1 VNPIPLMS
9 RTMAVDLGTART
21 GIAVSDEL
29 GMLAQPWKTL
39 PGGDATL
46 EAVVAAAGEIQPGRI
61 LVGLPR
67 NMNGT
72 YGPAAE
78 NARTFAENLRARVA
92 CPVDLWDE
100 RLTTVAAQRALR
112 ESGRKARD
120 QRGVVDQV
128 AAQILLQSWLDRA
141 PCDLS

>member
-1 VNPIPLMS
+1 VS
-9 RTMAVDLGTART
+9 RTMAVDLGSART
-21 GIAVSDEL
+21 GVAVSDEL

-39 PGGDATL
+39 PGGAASL
-46 EAVVAAAGEIQPGRI
+46 EAVVAAVAELTPGRI

-67 NMNGT
+67 NMDGS

-78 NARTFAENLRARVA
+78 AARAFAADLRARVD

-100 RLTTVAAQRALR
+100 RLTTVAAQRSLR

>member
-1 VNPIPLMS
+1 MS
-9 RTMAVDLGTART
+9 RTMAVDLGAART
-21 GIAVSDEL
+21 GVAVSDEL

-39 PGGDATL
+39 PGGEASL
-46 EAVVAAAGEIQPGRI
+46 EAVVAAAAELQPGRI

-67 NMNGT
+67 NMDGT

-78 NARTFAENLRARVA
+78 GARAFAENLRLRVA
-92 CPVDLWDE
+92 CPVELWDV

>member
-1 VNPIPLMS
+1 MS

-39 PGGDATL
+39 PGGEAAL
-46 EAVVAAAGEIQPGRI
+46 EAVAAAWAELQPVRI
-61 LVGLPR
+61 VIGLPR

-78 NARTFAENLRARVA
+78 NARTFAENLRARVT

-120 QRGVVDQV
+120 QRGVIDQV

>member
-1 VNPIPLMS
+1 MS
-9 RTMAVDLGTART
+9 RVMAIDLGAART
-21 GIAVSDEL
+21 GVAVSDEL

-39 PGGDATL
+39 PGGEASL
-46 EAVVAAAGEIQPGRI
+46 EAVVAAVEEVKPSRVLI
-61 LVGLPR
+61 GLPR
-67 NMNGT
+67 NMDGT

-78 NARTFAENLRARVA
+78 AAKTFAENLRGRMS
-92 CPVDLWDE
+92 CPVEMWDE

-128 AAQILLQSWLDRA
+128 AAQILLQSWLDRST
-141 PCDLS
+141 CV

>member
-1 VNPIPLMS
+1 
-9 RTMAVDLGTART
+9 MAVDLGSART
-21 GIAVSDEL
+21 GVAVSDEL

-39 PGGDATL
+39 PGGDASL
-46 EAVVAAAGEIQPGRI
+46 DAVVAAFAELKPGRI

-67 NMNGT
+67 NMDGT

-78 NARTFAENLRARVA
+78 AARAFAENLRARVT

-100 RLTTVAAQRALR
+100 RLTTVAAQRSLR

>member
-1 VNPIPLMS
+1 
-9 RTMAVDLGTART
+9 MAVDLGTVRT
-21 GIAVSDEL
+21 GVAVSDEL

-39 PGGDATL
+39 PGGDAAL
-46 EAVVAAAGEIQPGRI
+46 EAVVSAVGEVKPVRV

-67 NMNGT
+67 NMDGS

-78 NARTFAENLRARVA
+78 GARAFAEQLKSRVP

-100 RLTTVAAQRALR
+100 RLTTVSAQRALR

-128 AAQILLQSWLDRA
+128 AAQFLLQSWLDRSA
-141 PCDLS
+141 CA

>member
-1 VNPIPLMS
+1 
-9 RTMAVDLGTART
+9 MAVDLGSART
-21 GIAVSDEL
+21 GVAVSDEL

-39 PGGDATL
+39 PGGEASL
-46 EAVVAAAGEIQPGRI
+46 EAVVAAVGELSPGRI

-67 NMNGT
+67 NMDGT

-78 NARTFAENLRARVA
+78 AARAFAENLRARVT

-100 RLTTVAAQRALR
+100 RLTTVAAQRSLR

>member
-1 VNPIPLMS
+1 MS
-9 RTMAVDLGTART
+9 RTMAVDLGSART
-21 GIAVSDEL
+21 GVAVSDEL
-29 GMLAQPWKTL
+29 GMLAQPWRTL
-39 PGGDATL
+39 PGGEASL
-46 EAVVAAAGEIQPGRI
+46 EAVVAAAGELRPGRI

-67 NMNGT
+67 NMDGT
-72 YGPAAE
+72 YGPAADA
-78 NARTFAENLRARVA
+78 ARAFAEKLRARVA

-100 RLTTVAAQRALR
+100 RLTTVAAQRSLR

-141 PCDLS
+141 PCDLG

>member
-1 VNPIPLMS
+1 MS
-9 RTMAVDLGTART
+9 RIMAVDLGTVRT
-21 GIAVSDEL
+21 GVAVSDEL

-39 PGGDATL
+39 PGGEAAL
-46 EAVVAAAGEIQPGRI
+46 EAVVSAVGELKPVRV

-67 NMNGT
+67 NMDGT

-78 NARTFAENLRARVA
+78 GARAFAEQLKSRVP
-92 CPVDLWDE
+92 CPVELWDE
-100 RLTTVAAQRALR
+100 RLTTVSAQRALR

-128 AAQILLQSWLDRA
+128 AAQFLLQSWLDRSA
-141 PCDLS
+141 CA

>member
-1 VNPIPLMS
+1 MS
-9 RTMAVDLGTART
+9 RVMAVDLGSVRT
-21 GIAVSDEL
+21 GVAVSDEL

-39 PGGDATL
+39 PGGDKAL
-46 EAVVAAAGEIQPGRI
+46 DAVVSAVGELKPSRV

-67 NMNGT
+67 NMDGT

-78 NARTFAENLRARVA
+78 HSRAFADQLRARVE
-92 CPVDLWDE
+92 CTVDLWDE

-128 AAQILLQSWLDRA
+128 AAQILLQSWLDRSA
-141 PCDLS
+141 CA

>member
-1 VNPIPLMS
+1 VS
-9 RTMAVDLGTART
+9 RVMAVDLGSART
-21 GIAVSDEL
+21 GVAVSDEL

-39 PGGDATL
+39 PGGDASL
-46 EAVVAAAGEIQPGRI
+46 DAVVAAAEELRPARI

-67 NMNGT
+67 NMDGT

-78 NARTFAENLRARVA
+78 ASRGFAEKLRLRVT

-112 ESGRKARD
+112 ESGCKARD

>member
-1 VNPIPLMS
+1 MS
-9 RTMAVDLGTART
+9 RIMAVDLGSVRT
-21 GIAVSDEL
+21 GVAVSDEL

-39 PGGDATL
+39 PGGEKALD
-46 EAVVAAAGEIQPGRI
+46 AVVSAVGELKPSRV

-67 NMNGT
+67 NMDGT

-78 NARTFAENLRARVA
+78 LSRAFADRLRARVE
-92 CPVDLWDE
+92 CTVDLWDE

-112 ESGRKARD
+112 DSGRKARD

-128 AAQILLQSWLDRA
+128 AAQILLQSWLDRSA
-141 PCDLS
+141 CA

>member
-1 VNPIPLMS
+1 MS
-9 RTMAVDLGTART
+9 RTMAVDLGSART
-21 GIAVSDEL
+21 GVAVSDEL

-39 PGGDATL
+39 PGGEASL
-46 EAVVAAAGEIQPGRI
+46 EAVAAAAGELRPGRI

-67 NMNGT
+67 NMDGT

-78 NARTFAENLRARVA
+78 AARAFAEKLRARVP

-100 RLTTVAAQRALR
+100 RLTTVAAQRSLR

-141 PCDLS
+141 PCDLG

>member
-1 VNPIPLMS
+1 MS
-9 RTMAVDLGTART
+9 RVMAVDLGSVRT
-21 GIAVSDEL
+21 GVAVSDEL

-39 PGGDATL
+39 PGGDKTIDAIVS
-46 EAVVAAAGEIQPGRI
+46 AVAELKPSRV

-67 NMNGT
+67 NMDGT

-78 NARTFAENLRARVA
+78 SARAFADLLRARID

-100 RLTTVAAQRALR
+100 RLTTVSAQRALR

-128 AAQILLQSWLDRA
+128 AAQFLLQSWLDRSA
-141 PCDLS
+141 CA

>member
-1 VNPIPLMS
+1 MS

-21 GIAVSDEL
+21 GVAVSDEL
-29 GMLAQPWKTL
+29 GMLAQPWKTV
-39 PGGDATL
+39 PGGEASL
-46 EAVVAAAGEIQPGRI
+46 EAVLAAVAELRPGRI

-67 NMNGT
+67 NMDGT

-78 NARTFAENLRARVA
+78 AARAFAEKLRARA
-92 CPVDLWDE
+92 GCPVDLWDE
-100 RLTTVAAQRALR
+100 RLTTVAAQRSLR

-141 PCDLS
+141 PCD

>member
-1 VNPIPLMS
+1 
-9 RTMAVDLGTART
+9 MAVDLGSART

-39 PGGDATL
+39 PGGAAAL
-46 EAVVAAAGEIQPGRI
+46 EAVVAAVAEIGPVRI

-67 NMNGT
+67 NMDGSH
-72 YGPAAE
+72 GPAAE
-78 NARTFAENLRARVA
+78 AAKAFAESLRSRVS
-92 CPVDLWDE
+92 CPVELWDE
-100 RLTTVAAQRALR
+100 RLTTVAAQRSLR

>member
-1 VNPIPLMS
+1 
-9 RTMAVDLGTART
+9 MAVDLGTVRT
-21 GIAVSDEL
+21 GVAVSDEL

-39 PGGDATL
+39 PGGDAAL
-46 EAVVAAAGEIQPGRI
+46 EAVVSAVGELKPVRV

-67 NMNGT
+67 NMDGS

-78 NARTFAENLRARVA
+78 GARAFAEQLKSRVP

-100 RLTTVAAQRALR
+100 RLTTVSAQRALR

-128 AAQILLQSWLDRA
+128 AAQFLLQSWLDRSA
-141 PCDLS
+141 CA

>member
-1 VNPIPLMS
+1 VS
-9 RTMAVDLGTART
+9 RTMAVDLGSART
-21 GIAVSDEL
+21 GVAVSDEL
-29 GMLAQPWKTL
+29 GMLAQPWRTL
-39 PGGDATL
+39 PGGEASL
-46 EAVVAAAGEIQPGRI
+46 EAVVAAAGELRPGRI

-67 NMNGT
+67 NMDGT

-78 NARTFAENLRARVA
+78 AARDFAEKLRARLA

-100 RLTTVAAQRALR
+100 RLTTVAAQRSLR

-141 PCDLS
+141 PCDLG

>member
-1 VNPIPLMS
+1 MS
-9 RTMAVDLGTART
+9 RTMAVDLGSART
-21 GIAVSDEL
+21 GVAVSDEL
-29 GMLAQPWKTL
+29 GMLAQPWRTL
-39 PGGDATL
+39 PGGEASL
-46 EAVVAAAGEIQPGRI
+46 EAVVAAAGELRPGRI

-67 NMNGT
+67 NMDGT

-78 NARTFAENLRARVA
+78 AARDFAEKLRARLA

-100 RLTTVAAQRALR
+100 RLTTVAAQRSLR

-141 PCDLS
+141 PCDLG

>member
-1 VNPIPLMS
+1 MS

-39 PGGDATL
+39 PGGEAAL
-46 EAVVAAAGEIQPGRI
+46 EAVAAAWAELQPVRI
-61 LVGLPR
+61 VIGLPR

-78 NARTFAENLRARVA
+78 NARTFAENLRARVT

-120 QRGVVDQV
+120 QRGVIDQV
-128 AAQILLQSWLDRA
+128 AAQILLQSWLDRD

>member
-1 VNPIPLMS
+1 
-9 RTMAVDLGTART
+9 MAVDLGSART
-21 GIAVSDEL
+21 GVAVSDEL

-39 PGGDATL
+39 PGGDASL
-46 EAVVAAAGEIQPGRI
+46 DAVVAAFVELKPGRI

-67 NMNGT
+67 NIDGT

-78 NARTFAENLRARVA
+78 AARAFAENLRARVT

-100 RLTTVAAQRALR
+100 RLTTVAAQRSLR

>member
-1 VNPIPLMS
+1 MS
-9 RTMAVDLGTART
+9 RVMAVDLGAART
-21 GIAVSDEL
+21 GVAVSDEL

-39 PGGDATL
+39 PGGERSL
-46 EAVVAAAGEIQPGRI
+46 EAVVAAAGELRPARI

-67 NMNGT
+67 NMDGT

-78 NARTFAENLRARVA
+78 AAKAFAENLRSRVD

-100 RLTTVAAQRALR
+100 RLTTVAAQRSLR
-112 ESGRKARD
+112 ESGRKTRD
-120 QRGVVDQV
+120 QRAVVDQV
-128 AAQILLQSWLDRA
+128 AAQILLQSWLDRD